1 MCIISEQNDVAFIK
15 KKKKRPEI
23 LHICT
28 QNEIKSDNNNFCI
41 IQVFEM

>member
-15 KKKKRPEI
+15 KKNRPEI